1 MFTRLSVPISI
12 LFYMIQNTID
22 VTCITST
29 RHKNEKIVKMKFILI
44 YRYKNSC
51 TDNEET
57 EIMIALW

>member
-1 MFTRLSVPISI
+1 
-12 LFYMIQNTID
+12 MIQNTID